1 MTKKH
6 KHEIVWAKQV
16 KKNTRQRKQKTDLV
30 ENKGRKEDE
39 DARRLDPVKANRR
52 ERRRAKHNGRKEDDD
67 DDQMT
72 YFFKHLFMKFQL
84 DRKEDDHETIC
95 NGFFLSIFFNTHFF
109 NSQHSTSIFSLLI
122 QHPFNFTRFFIQHPT
137 PPLFIYFL
145 FLLNF
150 CFYNYLKL

>member
-1 MTKKH
+1 MDLTYLRSYWSVER
-6 KHEIVWAKQV
+6 EIEEG
-16 KKNTRQRKQKTDLV
+16 NS
-30 ENKGRKEDE
+30 
-39 DARRLDPVKANRR
+39 RRPKRHYFVKAWR
-52 ERRRAKHNGRKEDDD
+52 EVKDELLKITSYWEAWSPTQVGKEDDD

-122 QHPFNFTRFFIQHPT
+122 QPIQFYPFFHSTPYPT
-137 PPLFIYFL
+137 TFYLFLILIEFL
-145 FLLNF
+145 FLQLPKIIIID
-150 CFYNYLKL
+150 YN